1 MPRLTTYIAVAVAKT
16 ARFGSRLL
24 RAGSGTTLPGLV
36 AERIDPNVIAEL
48 SAALPDG
55 VIVVTG
61 TNGKTTTAKMLTEIL
76 TAGGKRVL
84 TNESGSNL
92 TRGVASA
99 LVQASHGM
107 GLRIDV
113 DVAVFEID
121 EATMATA
128 VPRLRP
134 RLVVVTNLFRDQL
147 DRYGELDK
155 TAAIIGGALRHV
167 EGVTAL
173 LNSDDPLVASL
184 AKDVSGQ
191 VAYFGIEDPDVG
203 TATSTA
209 AMDSK
214 DCVVCGH
221 EYTYDARYFGHLGI
235 WHCPSCGATRPQ
247 PSYSASQV
255 RLSPHRSS
263 FEYRGRA
270 SFPITLGLPGLY
282 NVYNAL
288 AATALA
294 EEVGIPADAISGA
307 LGSFSAAFG
316 RMERVVVGETGAML
330 LLVKNPTGANQS
342 LAAVFSDERPKTIV
356 FALNDNFA
364 DGTDV
369 SWIWDVEFEAFD
381 LANSRFVV
389 SGIRADDAAVR
400 LKYAGIPLDRL
411 NVVADPVEACRRAAE
426 LAPVGEDVFVLPTY
440 TAMMEIRGEFAP
452 QGTHLRVSAHRRSG
466 GCSDE
471 LPRRAALPPLSR
483 RDESVWR
490 SGQRA
495 DAQAPM
501 RVAGHRLPS
510 HGREGRAEG

>member
-1 MPRLTTYIAVAVAKT
+1 LPRIKTYIAVVAAKT
-16 ARFGSRLL
+16 ARLGSRLL

-36 AERIDPNVIAEL
+36 AEKIDNNFIAEL

-76 TAGGKRVL
+76 TCGGKRVL

-92 TRGVASA
+92 TRGVAST
-99 LVQASHGM
+99 LVQASRGV
-107 GLRIDV
+107 GLHIDA

-134 RLVVVTNLFRDQL
+134 SLVVVTNLFRDQL

-155 TAAIIGGALRHV
+155 TAAIIGDSLRGV
-167 EGVTAL
+167 AGVTAL
-173 LNSDDPLVASL
+173 LNADDPLVASL
-184 AKDVSGQ
+184 AKDVSGSA
-191 VAYFGIEDPDVG
+191 AYFGIEDPGVG

-214 DCVVCGH
+214 DCVICGH
-221 EYTYDARYFGHLGI
+221 EYTYDARYFGHLGL
-235 WHCPSCGATRPQ
+235 WHCPSCGATRPP
-247 PSYSASQV
+247 PSHHASDV
-255 RLSPHRSS
+255 VLSPHCSS
-263 FEYRGRA
+263 FAYRGKA
-270 SFPITLGLPGLY
+270 SFPIALGLPGLY

-288 AATALA
+288 AATAAA
-294 EEVGIPADAISGA
+294 EEVGISSDSIASA
-307 LGSFSAAFG
+307 LGAFSAAFG
-316 RMERVVVGETGAML
+316 RMERVTVEGTPAML

-342 LAAVFSDERPKTIV
+342 LAAIFSDERPKTIV

-381 LANSRFVV
+381 LPNSRFVV

-400 LKYAGIPLDRL
+400 LKYAGLSRDRL
-411 NVVADPVEACRRAAE
+411 EVVGEPVQACRRAAE
-426 LAPVGEDVFVLPTY
+426 LTPKAEEIFVLPTY
-440 TAMMEIRGEFAP
+440 TAMMEIRGAFAP
-452 QGTHLRVSAHRRSG
+452 HG
-466 GCSDE
+466 D
-471 LPRRAALPPLSR
+471 AL
-483 RDESVWR
+483 
-490 SGQRA
+490 
-495 DAQAPM
+495 
-501 RVAGHRLPS
+501 AGLGASTKRGL
-510 HGREGRAEG
+510 

>member
-1 MPRLTTYIAVAVAKT
+1 MRWYTRVGSETAANGGSLPRATTYIAVAAAKA
-16 ARFGSRLL
+16 ARFGSRVL

-36 AERIDPNVIAEL
+36 AERIDPAVIAEL

-92 TRGVASA
+92 TRGVAST
-99 LVQASHGM
+99 LVQASRGL
-107 GLRIDV
+107 GLRIDA

-128 VPRLRP
+128 MPRLQP
-134 RLVVVTNLFRDQL
+134 SLVVVTNLFRDQL

-155 TAAIIGGALRHV
+155 TAAIIGDSLRQV
-167 EGVTAL
+167 EGVSVL
-173 LNSDDPLVASL
+173 LNADDPLVASL
-184 AKDVSGQ
+184 AKDVRGR
-191 VAYFGIEDPDVG
+191 VAYFGVEDPAVG

-221 EYTYDARYFGHLGI
+221 EYVYAARYFGHLGI
-235 WHCPSCGATRPQ
+235 WHCPSCGATRPA
-247 PSYSASQV
+247 PSHSASHV
-255 RLSPHRSS
+255 ALSPHSSS
-263 FEYRGRA
+263 FVYGGRT
-270 SFPITLGLPGLY
+270 SFEVTLGLPGLY

-288 AATALA
+288 AAAALA
-294 EEVGIPADAISGA
+294 EEVGVAAEAIVSA
-307 LGSFSAAFG
+307 LSAFSAAFG
-316 RMERVVVGETGAML
+316 RMERVTVDHTPAML
-330 LLVKNPTGANQS
+330 LLIKNPTGANQS
-342 LAAVFSDERPKTIV
+342 LAAVFSDDRPKTIV

-381 LANSRFVV
+381 LPSSRFVA

-400 LKYAGIPLDRL
+400 LKYAGLPPDRL
-411 NVVADPVEACRRAAE
+411 EVVHDPVDACRRAAQ
-426 LAPVGEDVFVLPTY
+426 LAAAGEEISVLPTY
-440 TAMMEIRGEFAP
+440 TAMMEIRGAYAP
-452 QGTHLRVSAHRRSG
+452 QGDALAG
-466 GCSDE
+466 LG
-471 LPRRAALPPLSR
+471 AATKRGL
-483 RDESVWR
+483 
-490 SGQRA
+490 
-495 DAQAPM
+495 
-501 RVAGHRLPS
+501 
-510 HGREGRAEG
+510 